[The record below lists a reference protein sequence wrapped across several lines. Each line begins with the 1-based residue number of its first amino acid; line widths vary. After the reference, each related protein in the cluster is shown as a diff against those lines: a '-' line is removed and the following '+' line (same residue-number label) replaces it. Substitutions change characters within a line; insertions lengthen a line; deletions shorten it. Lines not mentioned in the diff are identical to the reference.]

1 MPTRF
6 LIVDDSE
13 LVRRAVRTVLRT
25 KPGWEVCGEAPEGA
39 TALEMFQELRPD
51 VVLLDFQMP
60 GMNGIEAAKRMTKI
74 APEIPVVLFTQHA
87 SPDLEKHA
95 LEGGVRAVVS
105 KTNSF
110 SMIGIIEK
118 LLAEKKSLQNS
129 TAEAKSG
136 RADLT
141 KL

>member
-25 KPGWEVCGEAPEGA
+25 KPGWEVCGEAPDG
-39 TALEMFQELRPD
+39 TAALAMFKELQPD
-51 VVLLDFQMP
+51 IVLLDFQMP
-60 GMNGIEAAKRMTKI
+60 GMNGIDAAEQMAKI
-74 APEIPVVLFTQHA
+74 APDVPVVLFTQHA
-87 SPDLEKHA
+87 SPELERHA
-95 LEGGVRAVVS
+95 LEVGVRSVVS

-118 LLAEKKSLQNS
+118 LLSERHSQRRPGAD
-129 TAEAKSG
+129 AKSDTAG
-136 RADLT
+136 CE
-141 KL
+141 

>member
-39 TALEMFQELRPD
+39 TALEMFQQLHPD

-60 GMNGIEAAKRMTKI
+60 GMNGIEAAKRMSKI

-87 SPDLEKHA
+87 SPDLEKHG
-95 LEGGVRAVVS
+95 LEVGIRAVVS

-118 LLAEKKSLQNS
+118 LLAEKKTSQS
-129 TAEAKSG
+129 PTEDTKFGGAGPEKS
-136 RADLT
+136 
-141 KL
+141 